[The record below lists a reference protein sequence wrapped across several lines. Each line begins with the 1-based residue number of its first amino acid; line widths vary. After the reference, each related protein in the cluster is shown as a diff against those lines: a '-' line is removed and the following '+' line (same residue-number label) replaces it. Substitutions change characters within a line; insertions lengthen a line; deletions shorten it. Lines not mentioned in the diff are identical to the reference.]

1 MRGLTGLKGV
11 LALMGRA
18 PMSDFPTY
26 FGKPK
31 PAFKSSLAAVGG
43 SVLLIMII
51 ARSVMTL
58 QQRAAQARVDNV
70 EAAASLPLPL
80 PLFQIGVTALFYLLA
95 FTMIAFLLSLVFNK
109 KEAVWRWATLRHWT
123 VFYALIPTALIL
135 VLAGHG
141 LLPVI
146 FATVV
151 LFTGFVGW
159 LFVDIRLAYKVGEM
173 DIVGSIFT
181 ACIVHAVGLAIIL
194 TAVVQA
200 LS

>member
-18 PMSDFPTY
+18 PASDFQLY
-26 FGKPK
+26 FGNPK

-43 SVLLIMII
+43 SVLLMMITS
-51 ARSVMTL
+51 RSVIAL
-58 QQRAAQARVDNV
+58 QRGAAKAGTGNA
-70 EAAASLPLPL
+70 EAASSLPLPL
-80 PLFQIGVTALFYLLA
+80 PLFQIGVTAFFYLLA
-95 FTMIAFLLSLVFNK
+95 FTATAFLLALVFNK